1 VKPPPF
7 DYVEPAEWDQAAAL
21 LAADEDARVL
31 AGGQSL
37 VPMLSFR
44 LVYPSVLVGLRRLP
58 SLRTVE
64 RRDGDL
70 VLGAMVTQREALRN
84 PSVAAAC
91 PLVRH
96 ALACIGHPQ
105 VRSRGTVGGSLAH
118 ADPAAELPA
127 ALLALDGT
135 VTVRGPSGARTIP
148 ADQLFVGH
156 FSTSLKP
163 GEILTEAS
171 FPAAPERT
179 GAACLELTRRPGDFA
194 SVGAACQVSLD
205 RDGSIA
211 DARIA
216 LFAVGDVPVRS
227 RAAERAL
234 RGASP
239 DEGAWR
245 AVSALVAEQLAAD
258 GMGAGDYPRRVAPT
272 IVRRALAMAAGRVGE
287 RDG

>member
-21 LAADEDARVL
+21 LAADEDARML

-44 LVYPSVLVGLRRLP
+44 LVYPSVLIGLRRLP
-58 SLRTVE
+58 SLRTTE

-135 VTVRGPSGARTIP
+135 VTVRGPGGARTIP

-156 FSTSLKP
+156 FSTSLMP
-163 GEILTEAS
+163 GEILTEVN

-194 SVGAACQVSLD
+194 SVGVACQVSLD
-205 RDGSIA
+205 RDGLIA

-234 RGASP
+234 RGARP

-245 AVSALVAEQLAAD
+245 AASVLVAEQLAA
-258 GMGAGDYPRRVAPT
+258 GEMGTGDYPRRVAPT